1 MPNQVQVDFVGNN
14 KPLYATAD
22 AAPAKLAQ
30 SGDAAGRAFAN
41 AYSNQTAAAFARQ
54 DALERDRAYKN
65 SVAKLAAYRK
75 DKENELFIE
84 QQTADKIARIRGA
97 GSQRANAAGRLNL
110 ARQGADVFTQL
121 GSGQGLG
128 IIAIQQGPQI
138 LDAAAQSGFKLR
150 DALDASGK
158 SAAFL
163 VSVGGLGGLAAILS
177 VAAATAGAVYLI
189 TKDIAAAEAQ
199 KLKFIE
205 NGVVASNK
213 ELLARKAIVQE
224 YSALLKQQEASARFD
239 AQKQEFQKGIGNADA
254 ETQKAAIARLR
265 EQLRYKE
272 LEGGVVRDAN
282 GNVQPFTQG
291 GSVDPVRRAAALQ
304 EAAEIQKLLNQA
316 ENSGLDR
323 VRKEF
328 NERRDFEGQL
338 KQIEKEG
345 QQKRLEDA
353 QKRIEKAKELNKVTS
368 EFFQSI
374 NQRTNADNPFFK
386 ILSDAQQL
394 EKQILKLNPAFQ
406 ALARSQA
413 SLSVANSLFG
423 AKIDNVLGVSD
434 LKSQAAFF
442 RNGQKGESSDD
453 FLKRLVS
460 DAQERA
466 RDRRNAIALS
476 NIAAKRNGVDTLTGL
491 FSGPG
496 VLNGVNT
503 QDLALGLSQ
512 GTGEDP
518 FQNLAR
524 QLSINVARRAGI
536 DFANEAAKAGTGV
549 NLSGINVADL
559 AIGAF
564 QNAQQ
569 RQSSEETAQQRLD
582 RQFRELDKLTAA
594 NDPQR
599 QAIDRRIASL
609 SQGIDPTTL
618 RQDTRNRIADSIERN
633 AEALARQQGDATKAL
648 QENTAILNKLNA
660 NLERQ
665 IGVIQGGGNQNS
677 LEVTV
682 KPSAGIDIG
691 VTPIPASPNQAQTNE
706 LYASDGLGFAGG

>member
-1 MPNQVQVDFVGNN
+1 MPNQVQVDFVGNS

-138 LDAAAQSGFKLR
+138 LDAAAQSGFKL
-150 DALDASGK
+150 AGAMQ
-158 SAAFL
+158 
-163 VSVGGLGGLAAILS
+163 S
-177 VAAATAGAVYLI
+177 VAAFAAAYGATIGVAGAGLAVIYKI
-189 TKDIAAAEAQ
+189 TNDIANAEAQ

-205 NGVVASNK
+205 DGAKASNK
-213 ELLARKAIVQE
+213 AILAKLAEVKAYNDAIAAQE
-224 YSALLKQQEASARFD
+224 HQFQFSKQLEGADANRLKQLLQIAELTGRTDD
-239 AQKQEFQKGIGNADA
+239 ALKIRQKQLELGSKNNFDSVRAEYRQK
-254 ETQKAAIARLR
+254 
-265 EQLRYKE
+265 
-272 LEGGVVRDAN
+272 
-282 GNVQPFTQG
+282 
-291 GSVDPVRRAAALQ
+291 
-304 EAAEIQKLLNQA
+304 
-316 ENSGLDR
+316 
-323 VRKEF
+323 
-328 NERRDFEGQL
+328 RDFEDQL

-353 QKRIEKAKELNKVTS
+353 QKRIEKAKELNKVTF

-386 ILSDAQQL
+386 ILSDAQEL

-442 RNGQKGESSDD
+442 RNGQKGESADD
-453 FLKRLVS
+453 LLKRLGINPAQLQGFS
-460 DAQERA
+460 DAQKTNLAAQIGSNQAFQFGRA
-466 RDRRNAIALS
+466 
-476 NIAAKRNGVDTLTGL
+476 
-491 FSGPG
+491 
-496 VLNGVNT
+496 GVNGT
-503 QDLALGLSQ
+503 LG
-512 GTGEDP
+512 
-518 FQNLAR
+518 
-524 QLSINVARRAGI
+524 
-536 DFANEAAKAGTGV
+536 GV
-549 NLSGINVADL
+549 NVADL

-564 QNAQQ
+564 QNSQQ

-648 QENTAILNKLNA
+648 QDNTAILNKLNA